1 MYCYITYKTTE
12 VFYTPPKYARLIVLH
27 GTLYSNNRF
36 VIDTLCFLIFC
47 CSFWLFVK
55 EFLWHIMFCSY
66 RVFYH
71 HSLTMM
77 GKRRKK
83 H

>member
-1 MYCYITYKTTE
+1 MQ
-12 VFYTPPKYARLIVLH
+12 VHRLIVLH
-27 GTLYSNNRF
+27 GTWYSNNRF
-36 VIDTLCFLIFC
+36 VIDDPYFLIFC
-47 CSFWLFVK
+47 CSFRIFVQ
-55 EFLWHIMFCSY
+55 EFLWHIMFCSH
-66 RVFYH
+66 RVFYQ